1 METAIDFKS
10 LRAKFQ
16 EEIQSK
22 ERPSVPHKPKRFP
35 PPAGRTSSPFI
46 ISSSGEEHSPNA
58 SSAVSRNDCKV
69 AQANRPVSVPSC
81 FFHHGNDGGSGVAR
95 LPFRDRQLPLVLP
108 ASSHELKRDPVVSSS
123 KLVTSPIK
131 CKKKAMPAPFKPPKF
146 SKCIKDIIEG
156 SAEHAEN
163 GKVLK
168 PPQSTLIGANGF
180 SHQNGGSDC
189 GSPCPSP
196 EQSVTPPP
204 TAENSSTVGGVT
216 HVLSTLEKA
225 RKRFSPRS
233 LLVYARPKS
242 FYASKC
248 SPERSPPF
256 EAYENVHH
264 EAETG
269 SWQSGHPPVSSPPFL
284 QAEGFAHFTGTDFRV
299 NGDVKP
305 VMPGVQAPP
314 VPKPLPDLAS
324 LGPSPMKPP
333 RPPQVDL
340 SSYSGIMEHELRAE
354 APLKLAEVPDTIA
367 TDVMDPESQ
376 TVPPPPEFDAPEF
389 PDFEASVLEALNSNL
404 INLAALELEAT
415 EFGAPQVDSLP
426 PPPPKPEETNYMDV
440 QDPQRY
446 EEVIQKHFVYPAE
459 AVGVLLERS
468 AGPEHWTDSQSSTA
482 LQTELLKPVAS
493 ETSMNGARNVQT
505 DCNSSE
511 LPSEPSKSAKIL
523 IFNIPLLASVSR
535 EIIMKPVITST
546 KRWRRSLN
554 SILDKTPANGK
565 DPPKNPYADS
575 PVKEETRKSI
585 RHVTQWAS
593 ATAEANGLNPAY
605 CDRKERSSP
614 DHPDERELRKREKQ
628 RLEREK
634 KEQKEREKKEN
645 EMKKK
650 FKITGQ
656 EEPMYHA
663 RVLVASKL
671 RKHDLQVKSGD
682 TVSIIRTTNCP
693 KGKWLARDAQHKYGY
708 ISVMNVELNMKEML
722 ELGKRA
728 QAAGR
733 AAGEADTLSLSSRSS
748 HYNPVLTSSFTD
760 DSEEWTGDETSS
772 TLPESLG
779 PNRAVSMPD
788 MFGGNVS
795 AHHALS
801 AGSMEDI
808 PSQHEALQ
816 KLAVFFQNSREEL
829 NTVTD
834 HTNSIPANFSGP
846 GLLSV
851 VEEPPYV
858 EEDQF
863 SYADV
868 ELLPPPELYADF
880 V

>member
-22 ERPSVPHKPKRFP
+22 ERPSVPHKPKCLP
-35 PPAGRTSSPFI
+35 PQAGRTTTPFI
-46 ISSSGEEHSPNA
+46 ISSSGEDHNPAA

-69 AQANRPVSVPSC
+69 AQANRPSC
-81 FFHHGNDGGSGVAR
+81 FFHHGNNGGSGVAR

-108 ASSHELKRDPVVSSS
+108 ASSTHEPKRDPDVSSS

-131 CKKKAMPAPFKPPKF
+131 CKKKAMPTPFKPPKF

-156 SAEHAEN
+156 SGEHAEN
-163 GKVLK
+163 GKVHR
-168 PPQSTLIGANGF
+168 PPSAEPTLIGSNGF
-180 SHQNGGSDC
+180 DHQNGGSDC

-204 TAENSSTVGGVT
+204 TGENSSAVGGVT

-225 RKRFSPRS
+225 RKKFSPKS
-233 LLVYARPKS
+233 LLMYAKPKS

-248 SPERSPPF
+248 SPERSV
-256 EAYENVHH
+256 AYENVHH
-264 EAETG
+264 EAEAG
-269 SWQSGHPPVSSPPFL
+269 SWQSGRPPGSSLSLP
-284 QAEGFAHFTGTDFRV
+284 QADGFARFTETDSHI

-305 VMPGVQAPP
+305 AMLDVQAPLARR
-314 VPKPLPDLAS
+314 PLPDLPS

-340 SSYSGIMEHELRAE
+340 SSYSQTVKHEPRAE
-354 APLKLAEVPDTIA
+354 APSLKLSEVPDPA
-367 TDVMDPESQ
+367 AADVMGPENQ
-376 TVPPPPEFDAPEF
+376 AVPPPPEFDAPEF
-389 PDFEASVLEALNSNL
+389 PDFEASVLEALSSSL

-415 EFGAPQVDSLP
+415 EFGAPQADSLP
-426 PPPPKPEETNYMDV
+426 SPPTKPEEANDMDV
-440 QDPQRY
+440 EGPQRH
-446 EEVIQKHFVYPAE
+446 EEVIQKHLVYPAE

-468 AGPEHWTDSQSSTA
+468 AGPEHWKDSQASTA
-482 LQTELLKPVAS
+482 LQTELLKPVTS
-493 ETSMNGARNVQT
+493 ETTVNRARNVQT
-505 DCNSSE
+505 DSNSSE
-511 LPSEPSKSAKIL
+511 LPSEPSLSQPGDHYEACDNVYEEVETVTK
-523 IFNIPLLASVSR
+523 FHFGQNSR
-535 EIIMKPVITST
+535 
-546 KRWRRSLN
+546 KR
-554 SILDKTPANGK
+554 KG
-565 DPPKNPYADS
+565 PPKNPYADS
-575 PVKEETRKSI
+575 PVKEDTRKSI

-593 ATAEANGLNPAY
+593 VTAEANGLNPTH

-614 DHPDERELRKREKQ
+614 DHSDEKELRKREKQ

-693 KGKWLARDAQHKYGY
+693 KGKWLARDAQHNYGY

-722 ELGKRA
+722 ELGKKA
-728 QAAGR
+728 QASARG
-733 AAGEADTLSLSSRSS
+733 AGEADTLSLSSRSS

-760 DSEEWTGDETSS
+760 DSEEWTGDDETLS

-788 MFGGNVS
+788 MFGIVS
-795 AHHALS
+795 AHRALS
-801 AGSMEDI
+801 ADSMEDI

-834 HTNSIPANFSGP
+834 HTSSIPANFNGP

-880 V
+880 F